1 VEQGRWNSVVSVPA
15 WARISKLAA
24 AGLLLLAQL
33 VGDIDRLLQQ
43 WRVAGKCWG
52 ATFSDYVV
60 A

>member
-1 VEQGRWNSVVSVPA
+1 MEQCGVCPSVPA

-33 VGDIDRLLQQ
+33 VGEIDRLLQQ
-43 WRVAGKCWG
+43 WRMAGKCWG